1 MADPLDPLLKPG
13 NPRAP
18 EDETSGNTYK
28 RKRVDVTEQQFD
40 TAFQKFMEGN
50 STMDVEEQTTSRRRN
65 SLPDGQRGEKT
76 NKGTL
81 AGKMKKVA
89 EERSKFNFDIV
100 ALQEVR
106 WKDAGKIKRKEF
118 AIYYSGTPNKAGQK
132 GTGFWVNKDMKNKI
146 LGFEPMIKKATP
158 RCGVALENVS
168 KMKHPYM
175 PTEDSEE
182 EETELFYHM
191 LERTCES
198 INKYDTLVLLEDFN
212 AKIGKEDFVRT
223 VTDMHSLHDETSSNG
238 LRLCQLAESTA
249 LRIMSTSFPHK
260 DIHKGTWRAP
270 DGRTTNQIDH
280 VLVNRRRRSS
290 ILDVRVC
297 RHANCDSDHYLVKV
311 KVRQKIFGSNKDK
324 RKKRLKWDV
333 GRLKVEKVVGDTFRK
348 KINEESQSGE
358 DIKRTWEA
366 IREAI
371 TKAAKLA
378 IGEKQRGRNEEW
390 FDQECRNAIKAKNEA
405 RRAAL
410 QRNTRGARRA
420 YKEERRIAKKLCRL
434 KKKEAMNKKLKE
446 INELHEK
453 RNIRGMYEMTR

>member
-1 MADPLDPLLKPG
+1 
-13 NPRAP
+13 
-18 EDETSGNTYK
+18 
-28 RKRVDVTEQQFD
+28 
-40 TAFQKFMEGN
+40 
-50 STMDVEEQTTSRRRN
+50 
-65 SLPDGQRGEKT
+65 
-76 NKGTL
+76 
-81 AGKMKKVA
+81 MKEVA
-89 EERSKFNFDIV
+89 EELSKFNFDIV
-100 ALQEVR
+100 ALQEVK
-106 WKDAGKIKRKEF
+106 WKDAGKIERKEF

-132 GTGFWVNKDMKNKI
+132 GTGVKGKFNN
-146 LGFEPMIKKATP
+146 LT
-158 RCGVALENVS
+158 LVS
-168 KMKHPYM
+168 IYA
-175 PTEDSEE
+175 PTENSKEE
-182 EETELFYHM
+182 EAELFYYM

-198 INKYDTLVLLEDFN
+198 INRYDTLVLLGDFN

-223 VTDMHSLHDETSSNG
+223 VTDMHSLHDETSPNG

-260 DIHKGTWRAP
+260 DMHKGTWRTP

-280 VLVNRRRRSS
+280 VLVNRRRKSS
-290 ILDVRVC
+290 ILNVRVC

-311 KVRQKIFGSNKDK
+311 KVRQKISGSNKDK
-324 RKKRLKWDV
+324 GKKRLRWDV
-333 GRLKVEKVVGDTFRK
+333 GRLKVEKVVGDIFRK
-348 KINEESQSGE
+348 KINEHLQESQSGE

-366 IREAI
+366 IRNAI
-371 TKAAKLA
+371 TEAAKLA

-453 RNIRGMYEMTR
+453 RNIRGMYEMTRWEKTGYQPRLLNIKDERGKMLTEEKQIANR